1 MVKLI
6 FKRNPLLVLLGGL
19 VSGLG
24 SMMMSFALSLYVLD
38 ITGSGAKFASVLAMS
53 LVPRLI
59 LGPFAGILSDRI
71 SRKKTMVALDIISG
85 SVTLIFAFAF
95 MKNTITSLIP
105 IYIFVFILTS
115 ISIFF
120 EPSSTA
126 IIPDVIEK
134 KDLPKYNSTVQFFF
148 TFVRIFSPV
157 IAGLLYS
164 TVGIYILVIING
176 VSFLMSAIS
185 EIFIKIEK
193 ESLEK
198 VNKDSTFIKSFMD
211 GIKFIKGTYAI
222 MLLMLFALIGNLAY
236 APIISVG
243 FNYIL
248 RQDLRVS
255 EVLYGSAQSI
265 IMIGAIAGTLFVT
278 ALNRKHHFLKII
290 VIFFSVLGVL
300 CLAFGLIAIPDI
312 NVGGIYGKYIIM
324 VAIVTIM
331 LTITTITSISSRSG
345 MQMLV
350 PNELMGRVFGVKN
363 TIGLAAVP
371 LGQMVFGF
379 LLDVTYSYIV
389 VMIFTSF
396 IIISSIVYIVLFT
409 KARKE
414 GRLKDPIINNRD
426 ATKKV

>member
-1 MVKLI
+1 MFKLI
-6 FKRNPLLVLLGGL
+6 FRRNPLLILLGGL

-38 ITGSGAKFASVLAMS
+38 ITGSGAKFASVLAMA

-71 SRKKTMVALDIISG
+71 SRKKTMVVLDAISG
-85 SVTLIFAFAF
+85 SVTLVFAFF
-95 MKNTITSLIP
+95 FIKNTTVS
-105 IYIFVFILTS
+105 LTS
-115 ISIFF
+115 IYVLVFLLTTISIFF

-126 IIPDVIEK
+126 IIPDVIQK

-148 TFVRIFSPV
+148 TFVRFFSPV
-157 IAGLLYS
+157 IAGLLYG
-164 TVGIYILVIING
+164 TVGIYTLVIING
-176 VSFLMSAIS
+176 VSFLLSAIS
-185 EIFIKIEK
+185 EMFIKIEK

-198 VNKDSTFIKSFMD
+198 VNKDSTFLKSFID
-211 GIKFIKGTYAI
+211 GVKFIKSTYAI

-248 RQDLRVS
+248 RQDLHVS

-265 IMIGAIAGTLFVT
+265 IMVGLIVGTLFVT
-278 ALNRKHHFLKII
+278 ALNRKYHFLKVI
-290 VIFFSVLGVL
+290 VIFFTILGAL
-300 CLAFGLIAIPDI
+300 CLAFGIVAIPNI
-312 NVGGIYGKYIIM
+312 NIGGIYGKYIVV
-324 VAIVTIM
+324 VAIATIM
-331 LTITTITSISSRSG
+331 LTITTITNISSRSG

-350 PNELMGRVFGVKN
+350 PNDLMGRVFGVKN

-371 LGQMVFGF
+371 LGQIIFGA

-389 VMIFTSF
+389 VMIFTA
-396 IIISSIVYIVLFT
+396 IIILSSIVYIALFT
-409 KARKE
+409 RARKQ
-414 GRLKDPIINNRD
+414 GKLKNPVIANKE
-426 ATKKV
+426 AV